1 MQKFLLTW
9 CIYGVPAVCQE
20 LSVVL
25 GLKII
30 KVLFT
35 LIGFFSTHP
44 ESISCTVMQMFSQHL
59 IPPQRWMSPSISS
72 CSKHLLSACCVPDL
86 ADSQWG

>member
-1 MQKFLLTW
+1 M
-9 CIYGVPAVCQE
+9 PAVCRE

-44 ESISCTVMQMFSQHL
+44 ESISCSSDAESRMTAVQSPFDTPTEIDESFHFFMQQAL
-59 IPPQRWMSPSISS
+59 IE
-72 CSKHLLSACCVPDL
+72 CLLCA
-86 ADSQWG
+86 

>member
-1 MQKFLLTW
+1 M
-9 CIYGVPAVCQE
+9 CRE

-44 ESISCTVMQMFSQHL
+44 ESISCTSDVDVQSASDPPTEMDESFHFFMQQAF
-59 IPPQRWMSPSISS
+59 IE
-72 CSKHLLSACCVPDL
+72 CLLYA
-86 ADSQWG
+86 